1 MNKKLTNIKIIFG
14 VIYLSLILTVL
25 YFLFSYID
33 FEDLTN
39 IEFIKSNKDII
50 FKYKNENF
58 LLLLIISIAIVIFWN
73 FCLGFGTPTAL
84 AAGFIFG
91 KWIGTLV
98 MLLGNTIGATIIY
111 LIARKFFSELIQKKL
126 GKKFSK
132 FINFFKKNE
141 LLYFMFFRLIGG
153 GGTPFPIQNVIP
165 VIFNMRLKNYFF
177 STLFGIVP
185 TTFIAVALGSGIKS
199 IIEKDD
205 QLSFFSIVQSPE
217 IYLPI
222 ISFIMFLIITFLI
235 KKLFFKKLKI
245 NV

>member
-1 MNKKLTNIKIIFG
+1 MNKKLTNTKIIFG
-14 VIYLSLILTVL
+14 VIYLSLILTAL

-33 FEDLTN
+33 FKDLTN
-39 IEFIKSNKDII
+39 IEFIRSNKDII
-50 FKYKNENF
+50 YKYKNENF
-58 LLLLIISIAIVIFWN
+58 LLLLIISIVIVIFWN

-222 ISFIMFLIITFLI
+222 IAFIVFLIITFLL
-235 KKLFFKKLKI
+235 KKLFLKSLR
-245 NV
+245 